1 MGIIIIGYILS
12 ALFFVLSCFVFV
24 PLVPIIPLMFICATA
39 FALAD
44 RFIHVT
50 PLELMALSL
59 LFVISIIV
67 DYSSGIVGARV
78 GGALRYS
85 ILFGIAGFVLGF
97 LLLPPLGGFLGLF
110 FGILFSEYVT
120 HNNGGRALKAAGG
133 SLIGIVGGLV
143 INTIIAFTFSTLFL
157 IFLF

>member
-1 MGIIIIGYILS
+1 MGIIIFGYILS
-12 ALFFVLSCFVFV
+12 AIFFVMSCFVFV
-24 PLVPIIPLMFICATA
+24 PLVPIIPLMFIGATA

-50 PLELMALSL
+50 PYELIALSV
-59 LFVISIIV
+59 LFVVSILV
-67 DYSSGIVGARV
+67 DYSSGIVGARL

-97 LLLPPLGGFLGLF
+97 LFLPPLGGFLGLF
-110 FGILFSEYVT
+110 IGILFSEYLS
-120 HNNGGRALKAAGG
+120 HNNGGRALKAATG
-133 SLIGIVGGLV
+133 SLFGIMGGLI
-143 INTIIAFTFSTLFL
+143 INTIIAFTFSILFL